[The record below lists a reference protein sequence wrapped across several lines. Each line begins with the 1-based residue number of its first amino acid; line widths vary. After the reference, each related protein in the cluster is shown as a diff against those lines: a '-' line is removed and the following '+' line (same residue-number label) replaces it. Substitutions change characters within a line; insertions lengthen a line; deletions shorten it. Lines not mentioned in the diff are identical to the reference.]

1 VLGLPAKV
9 AMPATAGMQ
18 AIAVMHAAAG
28 IATTA
33 RTQATAGMKAT
44 TGPPVEA
51 PTTVLA
57 FAGIPTA
64 TVWSPTTHDFLG
76 KFEKNLSE
84 RQKIHKK
91 TQKRVKEAYF

>member
-1 VLGLPAKV
+1 MHA
-9 AMPATAGMQ
+9 A
-18 AIAVMHAAAG
+18 AVMHAVVG

-33 RTQATAGMKAT
+33 GMQATAGMKET

-57 FAGIPTA
+57 LAGIPTA
-64 TVWSPTTHDFLG
+64 TVWSPTTHDFLK

-91 TQKRVKEAYF
+91 TQKRVKDTHF